1 MVKDNQYKQI
11 IQLWKNERRT
21 IELLE
26 VNAGMYSTIRQRIT
40 ALEKELEINK
50 SEDKVSI
57 KIISERVERLN
68 KVLRDIT
75 KVRTH
80 KIIHAI
86 LNGTLNKKGLAAEEL
101 DLVVSLERVFD
112 QHNKRSI
119 FGESSIE
126 ISSEGIIDKSKA
138 TTANE
143 LHFMTVRI
151 LEDIPAIV
159 DVSAK
164 DKTSKSL
171 GPYKKE
177 DIVKLPLMYAKAL
190 IMKNA
195 ADRVE
200 LPDL

>member
-26 VNAGMYSTIRQRIT
+26 VNAAMYSTIRQRIT
-40 ALEKELEINK
+40 SLEKELETNK
-50 SEDKVSI
+50 IDDKVSI
-57 KIISERVERLN
+57 KIISERIERLN
-68 KVLRDIT
+68 KVLRDVT
-75 KVRTH
+75 KLRTH

-86 LNGTLNKKGLAAEEL
+86 LDGNLNKKGLAAEEL
-101 DLVVSLERVFD
+101 DLVVSLERIFD

-119 FGESSIE
+119 FGESNIE
-126 ISSEGIIDKSKA
+126 ISSDGIIDKSKA
-138 TTANE
+138 TIANE
-143 LHFMTVRI
+143 IDFMTVRI
-151 LEDIPAIV
+151 LEDIPEIV

-164 DKTSKSL
+164 DKSSKSL